1 MIYVNCDLNKQ
12 GGLTMA
18 YMHGNLAMKPN
29 KRPEHNASAQERRK
43 TVIRRKPLP
52 VQEKLLYLF
61 TVVVCVIT
69 ASVIIFRYAEIYRMN
84 LEIRELT
91 QRYEQLNV
99 QIKELERKVETLSD
113 PNEITEKALELG
125 MVYPEFDDVIS
136 LQVSGESARTAMKD

>member
-1 MIYVNCDLNKQ
+1 
-12 GGLTMA
+12 MA

-29 KRPEHNASAQERRK
+29 KRPEQNASAQESRK

-61 TVVVCVIT
+61 TVVVCVVT

-84 LEIRELT
+84 LDIRELT

-99 QIKELERKVETLSD
+99 QIKELERKVEMLSD
-113 PNEITEKALELG
+113 LNEITERR
-125 MVYPEFDDVIS
+125 S
-136 LQVSGESARTAMKD
+136 SSGWCIRSSMTSFRWKSANRRRARR